1 MDTTRTD
8 RKEVAA
14 AEVLGEAEE
23 EAEAGTARAAA
34 EVAAAPRADISPVGG
49 SQLLPLPEP
58 GQGGGCPLKNEAL
71 AKSFSHPGGPSSKG
85 E

>member
-1 MDTTRTD
+1 MAP
-8 RKEVAA
+8 KEVVAA
-14 AEVLGEAEE
+14 GAKEAAKEVEV
-23 EAEAGTARAAA
+23 GTAEGVA

-49 SQLLPLPEP
+49 SQLLPLAEP